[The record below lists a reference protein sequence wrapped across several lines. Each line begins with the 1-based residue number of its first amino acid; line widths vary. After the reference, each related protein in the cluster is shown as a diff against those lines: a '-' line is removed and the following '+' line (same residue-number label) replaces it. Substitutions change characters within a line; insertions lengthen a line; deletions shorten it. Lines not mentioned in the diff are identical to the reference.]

1 MAEAEGHPSQGPFES
16 LVGRVTTF
24 LERVGAAT
32 FRGIAEVGYGAVLL
46 FQVVFWIAMGRVRA
60 QPVRVPAT
68 FERAMEVGIRALPIV
83 TLMSTTVGM
92 MLAIQG
98 IYSLRL
104 FGAEDQV
111 VIGVAFSV
119 TREFAP
125 LITGVIIA
133 GRTGSSL
140 AARIG
145 TMRISQE
152 LDALEVMGID
162 PIRFLVA
169 PALIAMVIMVP
180 LLTLWS
186 DIIMLLGA
194 GFYVW
199 ADLGL
204 TLGAYFD
211 QIKELLRPEDIM
223 HGFWKSILFGIL
235 ITLVGVINGAN
246 VTGGAEGVGRMT
258 TRSVV
263 LAISAIIVT
272 DMIFGFITT
281 R

>member
-1 MAEAEGHPSQGPFES
+1 MAQADGQSAHRHDS
-16 LVGRVTTF
+16 LASR
-24 LERVGAAT
+24 LQAQAERVG
-32 FRGIAEVGYGAVLL
+32 RGAVSAVAEAGFGAWLL
-46 FQVVFWIAMGRVRA
+46 VQVVYWIVMGRNRA
-60 QPVRVPAT
+60 QPVRIAAT
-68 FERAMEVGIRALPIV
+68 FERCMEVGIRAVPIV
-83 TLMSTTVGM
+83 TMMSATVGM

-98 IYSLRL
+98 IYSLRI

-125 LITGVIIA
+125 LITGVLVA

-152 LDALEVMGID
+152 IDALQVMGIE
-162 PIRFLVA
+162 PVRFIVA
-169 PALIAMVIMVP
+169 PALIAMTVMVP
-180 LLTLWS
+180 LLTIWS
-186 DIIMLLGA
+186 DIVMLAGA
-194 GFYVW
+194 GWYVNIE
-199 ADLGL
+199 LGL
-204 TLGAYFD
+204 SFGAYID
-211 QIKELLRPEDIM
+211 QIRELLRPVDVM
-223 HGFWKSILFGIL
+223 HGFYKSILFGVL
-235 ITLVGVINGAN
+235 ITLVGVVNGAN

-263 LAISAIIVT
+263 LSISAIIVT
-272 DMIFGFITT
+272 DMIFAYITT

>member
-1 MAEAEGHPSQGPFES
+1 MAEAEGHQQTPGEA
-16 LVGRVTTF
+16 LVARARAIC
-24 LERVGAAT
+24 ERVGAAT
-32 FRGIAEVGYGAVLL
+32 VSGVAEMGLGAWLL
-46 FQVVFWIAMGRVRA
+46 FRVVFFIFVGRGHA
-60 QPVRVPAT
+60 QPVSIPAT

-83 TLMSTTVGM
+83 TMMSITVGF

-98 IYSLRL
+98 IYSLRI

-119 TREFAP
+119 SREFAP
-125 LITGVIIA
+125 LITGVIVA

-152 LDALEVMGID
+152 VDALQVMGID
-162 PIRFLVA
+162 PIRFIVA
-169 PALIAMVIMVP
+169 PALIAMTVMVP
-180 LLTLWS
+180 LLPAWS
-186 DIIMLLGA
+186 DIIMLAGA
-194 GFYVW
+194 GWYVSIE
-199 ADLGL
+199 LGMSM
-204 TLGAYFD
+204 GAYID
-211 QIKELLRPEDIM
+211 QIRELLRPVDVM
-223 HGFWKSILFGIL
+223 HGIWKGLLFGVE

-246 VTGGAEGVGRMT
+246 VKGGAEGVGRMT

-263 LAISAIIVT
+263 LSISAIIVT
-272 DMIFGFITT
+272 DMIFGYITT

>member
-1 MAEAEGHPSQGPFES
+1 MTEAEGQPDTEGLGSIGAQVAAWLARIGES
-16 LVGRVTTF
+16 VV
-24 LERVGAAT
+24 
-32 FRGIAEVGYGAVLL
+32 RGIAEIGFGAALL
-46 FQVVFWIAMGRVRA
+46 FQVIFFIFIGPRRA
-60 QPVRVPAT
+60 QPVRIPAT
-68 FERAMEVGIRALPIV
+68 FERCMEVGIHALPIV
-83 TLMSTTVGM
+83 TMMSITVGM

-125 LITGVIIA
+125 LITGVIVA

-152 LDALEVMGID
+152 LDALQVMGIE
-162 PIRFLVA
+162 PVRFLVA

-186 DIIMLLGA
+186 DAIMLTGA
-194 GFYVW
+194 GIYVW

-204 TLGAYFD
+204 SLGAYLD
-211 QIKELLRPEDIM
+211 QIKSLLRPNDLM
-223 HGFWKSILFGIL
+223 HGFWKSILFGML
-235 ITLVGVINGAN
+235 ITLVGVINGAG

-263 LAISAIIVT
+263 LSISAIIVT